1 MKLLLLAGLAL
12 SSALG
17 LMAQDTPSGHD
28 EPVRTLH
35 VYTDLVQMPTLVL
48 SQNRTRIDPR
58 IGERRFSIRVDA
70 GPWFRVTHVRPEG
83 DDPISLSILLDPS
96 AMDLMQNLSREI
108 ANLAPIFLT
117 PRDHVSLYSLGCGL
131 TRSLDDKPADNARLL
146 DRVDVLLAPWRASGK
161 NEPHCTQKPAYL
173 WDALGFIS
181 ARMEKLPGRR
191 VILVLTDGRD
201 KGSVRK
207 WNEVRAFVQTA
218 SIAVFGITVPFRSS
232 SVKAPISTSNDVY
245 PLLSICELSGG
256 ILMPTTPELIEA
268 TLLRAMAMLRERYI
282 LEFPRPSNS
291 TQGVHNV
298 EVKIAGGD
306 KYYVRPT
313 GVTVPLPDDSVLK
326 DPTTVP
332 SDPSRTP
339 EQGKRRVLTQPS
351 MKPKN

>member
-48 SQNRTRIDPR
+48 NQNRTRIDPR

-96 AMDLMQNLSREI
+96 AMDLMPNLSRQI
-108 ANLAPIFLT
+108 ADLAPIFLT

-131 TRSLDDKPADNARLL
+131 TRSLDDKPADNASLL
-146 DRVDVLLAPWRASGK
+146 DRVDVLLAPWRAPGG
-161 NEPHCTQKPAYL
+161 NEPHCTQQPVYL

-181 ARMEKLPGRR
+181 SQMEELPGRR
-191 VILVLTDGRD
+191 VILVLTDGLD

-207 WNEVRAFVQTA
+207 WNEIRGFVQVA
-218 SIAVFGITVPFRSS
+218 GIAVFGITMPFRSS
-232 SVKAPISTSNDVY
+232 SAVPVSSGNDVY
-245 PLLSICELSGG
+245 PFLSICELSGG

-332 SDPSRTP
+332 SDPSRAP
-339 EQGKRRVLTQPS
+339 EQGKRRVLTQPPMS
-351 MKPKN
+351 PKH

>member
-48 SQNRTRIDPR
+48 NQNRTRIDPR

-96 AMDLMQNLSREI
+96 AMDLMPNLSRQI
-108 ANLAPIFLT
+108 ADLAPIFLT

-146 DRVDVLLAPWRASGK
+146 DRVDVLLAPWRAPRG
-161 NEPHCTQKPAYL
+161 NEPRCAQQPVYL
-173 WDALGFIS
+173 WDALAFIS
-181 ARMEKLPGRR
+181 TQMKGLPGRR

-207 WNEVRAFVQTA
+207 WNEVRGFVQVA
-218 SIAVFGITVPFRSS
+218 GIAVFGITMPFRSS
-232 SVKAPISTSNDVY
+232 SAVPVSSTNDVY
-245 PLLSICELSGG
+245 PFLSICELSGG
-256 ILMPTTPELIEA
+256 ILMPTTPELMEA

-332 SDPSRTP
+332 SDPSRSP
-339 EQGKRRVLTQPS
+339 EQGKRRVLTQPA

>member
-1 MKLLLLAGLAL
+1 
-12 SSALG
+12 
-17 LMAQDTPSGHD
+17 
-28 EPVRTLH
+28 
-35 VYTDLVQMPTLVL
+35 MPTLVL
-48 SQNRTRIDPR
+48 NQNRTRIDPR

-96 AMDLMQNLSREI
+96 AMDLMPNLSRQI
-108 ANLAPIFLT
+108 ADLAPIFLT

-146 DRVDVLLAPWRASGK
+146 DRVDTLLAPWRAPGE
-161 NEPHCTQKPAYL
+161 NNPHCTQQPVYL
-173 WDALGFIS
+173 WDALTFIS
-181 ARMEKLPGRR
+181 TRMEELPGRR
-191 VILVLTDGRD
+191 VILVLTDGLD

-207 WNEVRAFVQTA
+207 WNEVRGFVQIA
-218 SIAVFGITVPFRSS
+218 SIAVFGITMQARSS
-232 SVKAPISTSNDVY
+232 SGTAPVSLGTDVY
-245 PLLSICELSGG
+245 PFLSICELSGG

-291 TQGVHNV
+291 TQGVHSV
-298 EVKIAGGD
+298 EVKIAGGE

-326 DPTTVP
+326 DLTTVP

-339 EQGKRRVLTQPS
+339 EQGKRRVLTQPG